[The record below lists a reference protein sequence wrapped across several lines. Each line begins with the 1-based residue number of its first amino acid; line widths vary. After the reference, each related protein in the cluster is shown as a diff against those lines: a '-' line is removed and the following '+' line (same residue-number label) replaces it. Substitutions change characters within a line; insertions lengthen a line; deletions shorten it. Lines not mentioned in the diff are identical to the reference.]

1 MSSPEARLHILMVAA
16 ENAALPGGKVGGM
29 GDVLRDLPRALADR
43 GHRVTVLTPAH
54 APFLGLPGASAGSV
68 FEAPFAG
75 SPQRC
80 RVWQLPAPRA
90 HAGVS
95 YLGLEYPGLASCG
108 EGRIYCDDGAQRP
121 FASDATRYARFCSAV
136 AQALT
141 AGLLPWPDVVHLHD
155 WHTAGLA
162 VLARGYPRFAP
173 LQALRWVYTIH
184 NLALQGIRPLR
195 GDASSLEAWF
205 PGLYFDPAWIG
216 DPRYADCY
224 NPMRAGITL
233 CQRVH
238 AVSPHYAREILGEAG
253 EGLTGDLRLAEAQG
267 RLVGILNGCEYPA
280 PEMPGRGFPWLAAL
294 LSEQVERWLREQPG
308 QGVHQLARRRLAALR
323 DSGSEPPGTLLT
335 SVGRLTDQKVR
346 LLEQAMPDGRSCLA
360 HVLDCLGPG
369 DRLLVLGSGD
379 PAKEQFF
386 HAVAE
391 ADERLLFLC
400 GYSETLADP
409 IYASGDLFLMPSSFE
424 PCGISQMLAMRAGQ
438 PCLVHAVGGL
448 VDTVTDGVNGF
459 RFSGD
464 SDPARAAAL
473 LERLE
478 TALRLRRQQPRRW
491 RALVE
496 AARATRFPWS
506 DAARACEL
514 RLYR

>member
-1 MSSPEARLHILMVAA
+1 MHILMVAA

-54 APFLGLPGASAGSV
+54 APFLAQPGASPGAA

-75 SPQRC
+75 GQLPC
-80 RVWQLPAPRA
+80 RLWQLPALRA
-90 HAGVS
+90 HAGVRCV
-95 YLGLEYPGLASCG
+95 GLEYPGLASCG

-121 FASDATRYARFCSAV
+121 FASDATRYARFCSGV

-155 WHTAGLA
+155 WHAAGLA

-195 GDASSLEAWF
+195 GDASSLETWF

-253 EGLTGDLRLAEAQG
+253 EGLANDLRLADAQG
-267 RLVGILNGCEYPA
+267 RLAGILNGCEYPA
-280 PEMPGRGFPWLAAL
+280 PELEGRGFAWLTGL

-308 QGVHQLARRRLAALR
+308 RAVHRLARARLAALR
-323 DSGSEPPGTLLT
+323 STGGKQPGTLLT

-346 LLEQAMPDGRSCLA
+346 LLEQPMPDGRSCLA
-360 HVLDCLGPG
+360 HVLDRLGPS

-379 PAKEQFF
+379 PAKERFF
-386 HAVAE
+386 QSVAE

-448 VDTVTDGVNGF
+448 VDTVEDGVNGF
-459 RFSGD
+459 CFGGS
-464 SDPARAAAL
+464 SDPARATAL

-496 AARATRFPWS
+496 AARAARFQWS
-506 DAARACEL
+506 DAARACEV